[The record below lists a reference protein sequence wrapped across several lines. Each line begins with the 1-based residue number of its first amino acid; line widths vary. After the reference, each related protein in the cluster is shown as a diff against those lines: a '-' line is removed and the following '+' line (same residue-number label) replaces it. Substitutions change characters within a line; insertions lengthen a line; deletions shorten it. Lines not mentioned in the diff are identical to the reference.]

1 MYKDVSPSRRAWI
14 PDESNIEHLFSS
26 STPLREKNQ
35 SIYAS
40 AKMNSKNL
48 AAVVTAVQAP
58 IVIEERPIPTPGPG
72 EVLIRNH
79 VIAVNPIDW
88 KRWHWGIMVQ
98 SYPCI
103 LGLDVAGVVT
113 AVGSGVTEFKPGD
126 RVVGCADGTGSGKNT
141 NAAYQTYTVTRT
153 ASTAKIPDA
162 TTFLTASTA
171 IVSISTAAIALY
183 DVFGLPYPEI
193 TAEKVKVPKNGEGFL
208 VWGGA
213 SSVGVMLIQLARL
226 SGFTVFATA
235 SERHHDWLRS
245 LGADVVVDYN
255 SDTVVDDL
263 VAAAERAGTPVKLG
277 VDAIA
282 IPETQRPA
290 FEVLAKSGQGVKG
303 VKLAYTLPLP
313 DGFVAPEG
321 VDHAFVQ
328 GEDQWGRRED
338 ISKWVFHKAF
348 PVWLENGTVVPGPY
362 RIVEGGIRG
371 LQTAMEVLMKGVSG
385 EKLVVEVE

>member
-1 MYKDVSPSRRAWI
+1 M
-14 PDESNIEHLFSS
+14 
-26 STPLREKNQ
+26 T
-35 SIYAS
+35 
-40 AKMNSKNL
+40 SKNL
-48 AAVVTAVQAP
+48 AAVVTAAQAP
-58 IVIEERPIPTPGPG
+58 LVIEERPIPTSGPG

-88 KRWHWGIMVQ
+88 KRWQWGIMIQ
-98 SYPCI
+98 SYPCV

-141 NAAYQTYTVTRT
+141 NAAYQTYTVTKS
-153 ASTAKIPDA
+153 ASAAKIPDA
-162 TTFLTASTA
+162 TSFLTASTA
-171 IVSISTAAIALY
+171 IVGISTAAIALY
-183 DVFGLPYPEI
+183 DVFGLAYPEI
-193 TAEKVKVPKNGEGFL
+193 TAEKAASVPKKGEGFL

-213 SSVGVMLIQLARL
+213 SSVGIMLIQLARL

-235 SERHHDWLRS
+235 SQRHHDWLRS
-245 LGADVVVDYN
+245 LGADFVVDYN
-255 SDTVVDDL
+255 NSDSVVDDL
-263 VAAAERAGTPVKLG
+263 VAAAEGAGTPIKLG

-290 FEVLAKSGQGVKG
+290 FEVLAKSGKG
-303 VKLAYTLPLP
+303 AEGAKGAKLACTLPLP
-313 DGFVAPEG
+313 EDFIVPEG
-321 VDHAFVQ
+321 VDHAFIQ

-338 ISKWVFHKAF
+338 ISRWVFHKAF

-362 RIVEGGIRG
+362 RVVKGGIRG
-371 LQTAMEVLMKGVSG
+371 LQTAMELLMKGVSG